1 MTKAA
6 IKFNGIMGIPK
17 ILADDSLRI
26 NVTSSTET
34 TDENF
39 LDFLKLRKT
48 LVDIF
53 IKPTEDEI
61 TKLVEIDG
69 IKKKTPSQRLRGVL
83 YILWKQLSEVG
94 DFAAYYKS
102 EMEKIM
108 NHYKNKLNW
117 STKYG

>member
-6 IKFNGIMGIPK
+6 IKFNGTMGIPK

-48 LVDIF
+48 LVDVF

-61 TKLVEIDG
+61 TKLVEIGG
-69 IKKKTPSQRLRGVL
+69 IKKKTSSQRLRSAL
-83 YILWKQLSEVG
+83 YLLWVQDGWPG
-94 DFAAYYKS
+94 DKEMYYKS
-102 EMEKIM
+102 EMEKIIS
-108 NHYKNKLNW
+108 HYKNKLN
-117 STKYG
+117 